1 VLEGSGV
8 VLSALIEK
16 TRDALPGLWPT
27 NLTNRCDKGYLIRS
41 VILLTLLCAAY
52 NGKRMQALLALTL
65 ISGAWRFDT
74 Q

>member
-1 VLEGSGV
+1 M
-8 VLSALIEK
+8 
-16 TRDALPGLWPT
+16 
-27 NLTNRCDKGYLIRS
+27 GYLIRS
-41 VILLTLLCAAY
+41 VILHTLLCAAY